1 MQRAI
6 KAIELAKV
14 FKGKQKT
21 TYLKLI
27 KDKAI
32 EDVEQ
37 FLTDELPYVCPT
49 PVTVFIINEDET
61 NIPEIN
67 FSNLRIQSNEIHVI
81 FDNKVF
87 IYNENENETD
97 ITEIYFSNL
106 GIQSNEIYVT
116 FDDKDL
122 YDKTPTQGLNALKE
136 SGIKVDAFGLEL
148 T

>member
-1 MQRAI
+1 MQHAI

-37 FLTDELPYVCPT
+37 FLTDELPYISPT
-49 PVTVFIINEDET
+49 PVTVFIY
-61 NIPEIN
+61 
-67 FSNLRIQSNEIHVI
+67 
-81 FDNKVF
+81 K
-87 IYNENENETD
+87 ENETD

-122 YDKTPTQGLNALKE
+122 YDKTPTQALQ
-136 SGIKVDAFGLEL
+136 SLQMVGITNDAFGN
-148 T
+148 TW